1 MSTPMTGDL
10 APVEH
15 VLHDLRELVCQKA
28 SDLIEIFDVYAGEV
42 RFGRALIADD
52 LAKLSR
58 EARILEVG
66 AGSLMLSCVL
76 VSEGYKVSALEP
88 VGTGFSHF
96 TRLQAIVSEYATQRR
111 VMPELLHMSGEELI
125 AKDCF
130 DYAFSV
136 NVMEHVNDVG
146 QVLERVHASLT
157 RGGTY
162 RFMCPNY
169 AFPYEP
175 HFNLPTLLSRTLTE
189 KMMWSWIAGSKKLPD
204 PIGTWNSLNWIT
216 VRSVRRI
223 CRRQLGI
230 EPVFDPGIFRTLL
243 SRALSDEQFQSRRG
257 PLLRGIIAILQR
269 AGLLGLTS
277 MIPVAW
283 LPVMDC
289 RFTRR

>member
-1 MSTPMTGDL
+1 MSDAMIVDL
-10 APVEH
+10 APAER
-15 VLHDLRELVCQKA
+15 VLHDLRKLVGQNA
-28 SDLIEIFDVYAGEV
+28 SDLLTIFDVYAGEV

-52 LAKLSR
+52 LAKLPR

-76 VSEGYKVSALEP
+76 VSEGYKVTALEP

-96 TRLQAIVSEYATQRR
+96 TRLQAIVSEYATQRSIL
-111 VMPELLHMSGEELI
+111 PELLSMPGEELD
-125 AKDCF
+125 AENCF

-136 NVMEHVNDVG
+136 NVMEHVNDVAR
-146 QVLERVHASLT
+146 VLERVHASLAH
-157 RGGTY
+157 GGTY

-175 HFNLPTLLSRTLTE
+175 HFNLPTLINRRLTE
-189 KMMWSWIAGSKKLPD
+189 KILWSWIAGSKKLPD

-216 VRSVRRI
+216 VRSVRHI

-243 SRALSDEQFQSRRG
+243 TRALSDEMFQARRG
-257 PLLRGIIAILQR
+257 PLLRGIIAMLQR
-269 AGLLGLTS
+269 VGLLGLTRL
-277 MIPVAW
+277 IPVAW

-289 RFTRR
+289 RVTRR

>member
-1 MSTPMTGDL
+1 MTSATITDL
-10 APVEH
+10 VPSEQ
-15 VLHDLRELVCQKA
+15 VLCDLRELVRQNA
-28 SDLIEIFDVYAGEV
+28 GDILPIFDVYAGEV
-42 RFGRALIADD
+42 RFGRELIADD
-52 LAKLSR
+52 LAKLPR

-76 VSEGYKVSALEP
+76 VSEGYKVTALEP

-96 TRLQAIVSEYATQRR
+96 TRLQVVVSEYATQRGIL
-111 VMPELLHMSGEELI
+111 PELLHTSGEELD
-125 AKDCF
+125 AENCF

-136 NVMEHVNDVG
+136 NVMEHVDDVAR
-146 QVLERVHASLT
+146 VLERVHAALT
-157 RGGTY
+157 HGGTY

-189 KMMWSWIAGSKKLPD
+189 KVLWRWIVGSKKLPD
-204 PIGTWNSLNWIT
+204 PVGTWNSLNWIT

-223 CRRQLGI
+223 CRQRLRI
-230 EPVFDPGIFRTLL
+230 EPVFDSTIFRTLL
-243 SRALSDEQFQSRRG
+243 ARALSDELFQSRRG

-269 AGLLGLTS
+269 AGLLGLTTL
-277 MIPVAW
+277 IPVTW

-289 RFTRR
+289 RVTRR